1 MLSGA
6 KKHFF
11 EISKLMADH
20 GYVSFRMRLQCLI
33 ETPIIIPD
41 LLSWNYAFVPQ
52 EMMPTLRLVCAT
64 HGLEILTQY
73 K

>member
-11 EISKLMADH
+11 EISTLMADH
-20 GYVSFRMRLQCLI
+20 GYVSFRMRANCLI
-33 ETPIIIPD
+33 ETPIIIFD
-41 LLSWNYAFVPQ
+41 RLSWNYAFVPQ
-52 EMMPTLRLVCAT
+52 EMMPTLRLVCAN